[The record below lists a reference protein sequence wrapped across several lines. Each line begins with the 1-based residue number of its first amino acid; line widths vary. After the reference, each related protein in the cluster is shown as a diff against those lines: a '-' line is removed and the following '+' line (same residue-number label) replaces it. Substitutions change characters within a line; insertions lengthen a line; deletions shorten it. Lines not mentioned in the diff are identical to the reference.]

1 MSACAWRSNGRP
13 VDGTMAS
20 LPAAG
25 APVRASDADD
35 ACDVCGSATVT
46 WRKCKQICTSCGT
59 ILKSCADL

>member
-1 MSACAWRSNGRP
+1 MSACAWRSNGRT

-20 LPAAG
+20 VPPAVPAA
-25 APVRASDADD
+25 RASDADE